1 MHRNSDPQVILDRLQ
16 LVDLAARQPERRT
29 EHTRNHRP
37 GWDRQLRGKPVDL
50 RALKRQHRSAEPE
63 REYAHASFLRQSF
76 TRSARHRCFTPRP
89 WAPPMGSFIGAQ
101 LITGYNGKP

>member
-29 EHTRNHRP
+29 ENTRNHRP

-63 REYAHASFLRQSF
+63 REYAHASVLRQSF
-76 TRSARHRCFTPRP
+76 TTVRPAPMLHPALGHRP
-89 WAPPMGSFIGAQ
+89 WAHLSAH
-101 LITGYNGKP
+101 N